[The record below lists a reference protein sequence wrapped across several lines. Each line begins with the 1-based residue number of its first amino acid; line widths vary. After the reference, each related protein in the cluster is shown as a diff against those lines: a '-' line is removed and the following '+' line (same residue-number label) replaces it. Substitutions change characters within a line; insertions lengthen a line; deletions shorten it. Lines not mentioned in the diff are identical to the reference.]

1 MKITAVKCHVLLD
14 PGYDVDATSSNQD
27 TIVVQIE
34 TDDGLTGIGETDLNA
49 WIARACIEAPGTHTM
64 DRGLGSMLIGMDP
77 TDPERCWEELYVGT
91 AMAGRRGALIHA
103 LGAIDMAL
111 WDIAGKAA
119 GVPVW
124 RLLGEQR
131 PDGRLVPYASL
142 LPNAGSDWE
151 AFADALG
158 GQAIDASRRG
168 FRAAKLEL
176 LTRGPY
182 RHSGL
187 DVPDAKLVEV
197 IAAVRRATGPGFAI
211 MVDVA
216 YGWQDWREALAVIE
230 TWSEYDVFF
239 VETPLWSDDLEGYAE
254 LAKRSPIPLAA
265 GEWLATRFEFEAY
278 TRLGALHV
286 LQPDIGRVGGLTEAR
301 RVARLAAAEGLKVVP
316 HGWKTGITV
325 AATAHLAAVTPELP
339 FFEFVPPDVAES
351 RLRRELV
358 HDELALDADGTLAL
372 PGRPGLGI
380 ELDEDAVAEFSEA
393 AARLD
398 TRGSLS

>member
-1 MKITAVKCHVLLD
+1 VRITAIKCHVLLD
-14 PGYDVDATSSNQD
+14 PGYDVEATSSNQD

-34 TDDGLTGIGETDLNA
+34 TDEGLTGIGETDLNA
-49 WIARACIEAPGTHTM
+49 WIARACIKAPGTHTM
-64 DRGLGSMLIGMDP
+64 DRGLESMLIGMDP
-77 TDPERCWEELYVGT
+77 TDPERCWEALYVGT
-91 AMAGRRGALIHA
+91 AMTGRRGALIHA
-103 LGAIDMAL
+103 LGAVDIAL

-131 PDGRLVPYASL
+131 PEGRLVPYASL

-158 GQAIDASRRG
+158 RQAIDASRRG

-187 DVPDAKLVEV
+187 AVPDAKLVEV
-197 IAAVRRATGPGFAI
+197 IAAVRRAAGPEFAI

-216 YGWQDWREALAVIE
+216 YGWDDWREALAVLE
-230 TWSEYDVFF
+230 TWSEHNVFF
-239 VETPLWSDDLEGYAE
+239 IETPLWSDDLDGYAE
-254 LAKRSPIPLAA
+254 LAKRSPIPIAA

-286 LQPDIGRVGGLTEAR
+286 LQPDVGRVGGLTEAR
-301 RVARLAAAEGLKVVP
+301 RVTQLAAAHGLQVVP

-325 AATAHLAAVTPELP
+325 AATAHLAAVTPQLP

-358 HDELALDADGTLAL
+358 HDELSLDADGTLAL
-372 PGRPGLGI
+372 PQRPGLGI
-380 ELDEDAVAEFSEA
+380 ELDEQAVAEFSKA
-393 AARLD
+393 AARVG
-398 TRGSLS
+398 T